1 VITITIEKVCLALFR
16 ISNCRARL
24 QKYWIIYLS
33 IFIPVSFI
41 FLISQCTFKAPK
53 APSWESQLIIPLI
66 DKQYTMKEL
75 AEKEKNLSI
84 DSTGLLE
91 YCIFS

>member
-1 VITITIEKVCLALFR
+1 MTIKKVCLALFG
-16 ISNCRARL
+16 ISKYRARL
-24 QKYWIIYLS
+24 QEYWIIYFSL
-33 IFIPVSFI
+33 FIPVILI
-41 FLISQCTFKAPK
+41 FLVSQCTFKAPK

-66 DKQYTMKEL
+66 AKQYTMKEL

-91 YCIFS
+91 Y